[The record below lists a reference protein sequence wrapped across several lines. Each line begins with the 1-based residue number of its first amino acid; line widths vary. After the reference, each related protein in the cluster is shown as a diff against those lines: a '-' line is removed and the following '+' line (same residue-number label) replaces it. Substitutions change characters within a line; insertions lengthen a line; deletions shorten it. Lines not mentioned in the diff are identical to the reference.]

1 MNFVETLLVITSGL
15 CITLIGI
22 LLIAHKDAGR
32 LENKNEALQTEIA
45 DLKQKLKDQT
55 QKDNVTLQALRQ
67 CYDNEV
73 ERQKKQ
79 IEGFHAGTTEEL
91 KKLLE
96 IYRASNASGT
106 LVMEL
111 DDDPKK

>member
-1 MNFVETLLVITSGL
+1 MNFVETLLVITGGL

-32 LENKNEALQTEIA
+32 LENKNEALQAEVA
-45 DLKQKLKDQT
+45 DLKQKLKDQA
-55 QKDNVTLQALRQ
+55 QKDQVTLQALRE

-79 IEGFHAGTTEEL
+79 IEGSHVGTIEEL

-96 IYRASNASGT
+96 MYRTSNASGVV
-106 LVMEL
+106 LMEL